1 MATIIEDISTT
12 KKRIRLEIPAD
23 ALDQE
28 IKEALEKARR
38 ESRIPGFRPGKT
50 PISLIEK
57 KFGKKIEAEVLEKV
71 LPRAYAAAL
80 KETNLMPIDNPVIE
94 GGLDFK
100 RNQPLSVA
108 LTVEILPEI
117 ANLNY
122 DKLTVKDLPVAVGD
136 EEIIGVLERLQEE
149 RSTLEPS
156 ENPISIGDIAV
167 LDYTYDES
175 NEDAVKDYIF
185 KVGDNSFFHD
195 DFSGALIGKTKGD
208 KFSLATTFSG
218 ANVNKKLAGKKV
230 KLKDILITDVK
241 RKVSPVIDEDF
252 AKDLKFEGL
261 EVMKTNIKN
270 SILKA
275 KETEVAKIQKAEL
288 LKKLIGSCEFDVPES
303 LVEKEIETLAAQA
316 SIIASSSASRV
327 GEEKDDAAF
336 TQDLRPD
343 ALRKVKATLLIDA
356 IGKKEKVTVEEDDV
370 KRAILAMSRN
380 FSMSPEHILK
390 FYMSKEGSI
399 DRLRN
404 SLFEDKVL
412 DLILSKAVKEKGE

>member
-1 MATIIEDISTT
+1 MSYLVEDLSTT
-12 KKRIRLEIPAD
+12 KKRIRIEIPAD
-23 ALDQE
+23 ALEQE
-28 IKEALEKARR
+28 VKEALEKARR
-38 ESRIPGFRPGKT
+38 ESRVPGFRPGKT

-57 KFGKKIEAEVLEKV
+57 KFGKKIEAEVLEKI
-71 LPRAYAAAL
+71 LPRTYAEVL
-80 KETNLMPIDNPVIE
+80 KETNLTPIDNPVIE
-94 GGLDFK
+94 GGLDLI

-108 LTVEILPEI
+108 LTVEIMPEI

-122 DKLTVKDLPVAVGD
+122 DNLTVKDLPVSVGD
-136 EEIIGVLERLQEE
+136 EEINGVFERLQEE

-156 ENPISIGDIAV
+156 DNPVSMGDIAA
-167 LDYTYDES
+167 LDYTYEESDE
-175 NEDAVKDYIF
+175 DPVKDYIF

-195 DFSGALIGKTKGD
+195 DFSGALLGKNKGD
-208 KFSLATTFSG
+208 KFSLETAFSE
-218 ANVNKKLAGKKV
+218 NNINKKLAGKKV
-230 KLKDILITDVK
+230 KLKDIVITDIK
-241 RKVSPVIDEDF
+241 RKVAPVIDEDF
-252 AKDLKFEGL
+252 AKDLKFDSL
-261 EVMKTNIKN
+261 EVMKTNIRN

-288 LKKLIGSCEFDVPES
+288 LKKLISSCEFDVPES

-327 GEEKDDAAF
+327 GEEKEDAAF
-336 TQDLRPD
+336 AQDLRPD
-343 ALRKVKATLLIDA
+343 AVRKVKATLLIDT
-356 IGKKEKVTVEEDDV
+356 IGKKENVKVEEDDV